1 MTIEEKA
8 KAYDLALET
17 ASGYCKN
24 NSLINPMNVI
34 PKIFPQLLFEN
45 IGNEVISILRQYG
58 EICDKQKDPC
68 GILNDC
74 ISWVEDCMKSETD
87 MDKIRHEV
95 WMEYKGKHIEAIHK
109 AESEGYD
116 KGQKDGAALALTNAI
131 YCLEN
136 LYEDLRNGGC
146 PGSAGGVR
154 SAIKILEKKLEAK

>member
-34 PKIFPQLLFEN
+34 PKIFPQILSEN
-45 IGNEVISILRQYG
+45 IGKEVISILRQYG
-58 EICDKQKDPC
+58 KTCDKEKDPC
-68 GILNDC
+68 GILDDC

-95 WMEYKGKHIEAIHK
+95 WMEYKDKHIEAIHK
-109 AESEGYD
+109 AESEGYI
-116 KGQKDGAALALTNAI
+116 KGQKDGATLALTNAI
-131 YCLEN
+131 EDLEI
-136 LYEDLRNGGC
+136 LYEDWRNDGC
-146 PGSAGGVR
+146 VEEASGIK
-154 SAIKILEKKLEAK
+154 SAINTLEKKLEVK